1 MYRVKSNI
9 PWNQG
14 LELSKHIRA
23 TDVSSVIPFGRSD
36 VSAHRGILMAGLP
49 GTANIPPPV
58 SRSGKSFGSWVSG
71 VGLNNA

>member
-1 MYRVKSNI
+1 M
-9 PWNQG
+9 
-14 LELSKHIRA
+14 
-23 TDVSSVIPFGRSD
+23 DVSSVIPFGRSD